1 MFFAAV
7 NCDEMRAMSSMLN
20 RARTPFVNVAP
31 SACAVS
37 KRGCDGYVCHMT
49 AGMTDVGRV
58 FEELVKFH
66 KWTAVHILYDDSAS
80 MTRLHIIYN
89 QGSYNI
95 ILYNII

>member
-95 ILYNII
+95 I